1 MSVTLYVE
9 VTVPD
14 TFVDVRLLSFCV
26 LSIDESTITG
36 VFDVESFVVKYPVAL
51 LSLTVDVWA
60 DK

>member
-1 MSVTLYVE
+1 MSDTLYVE

-14 TFVDVRLLSFCV
+14 NFEDVRLLSFCV
-26 LSIDESTITG
+26 PSTDEFTITG
-36 VFDVESFVVKYPVAL
+36 VFDVESFDVKYPVAL